1 MNSSIQ
7 DVLDGRARW
16 CVVAG
21 DAFELMAGMPE
32 RLFDHVIAD
41 PPYDSET
48 HAGAVTTSVKESAR
62 TRTTGVAF
70 SALAKPAELAPS
82 LVRLARRWAIA
93 FCSCEVLGQYRD
105 GAGAAYVRGGIWD
118 RINPAPQI
126 TGDRPGQAVDALA
139 IMHRPGK
146 KRWNKGGSAGI
157 WRHSPAMGAA
167 RPAHPTPK
175 PVPLMVELVRDFTD
189 ADDVIF
195 DPFCG
200 SGTTLVAALST
211 GRRCVGI
218 EIDPTYAALAVERA
232 TTAASG
238 LSLNAARAGQLSLM
252 GALLWPAS
260 APPNLEV
267 TSSTSR
273 TNSPSLRQPG
283 SSLARCLRSSFTTS
297 TTWYSGRAV
306 ADELHCLLTPGW
318 ARVFANCHGP
328 IRS

>member
-1 MNSSIQ
+1 MIQ
-7 DVLDGRARW
+7 DIQYVLDGRSRW
-16 CVVAG
+16 CVVTG
-21 DAFELMAGMPE
+21 DAFAIMTGLPE
-32 RLFDHVIAD
+32 RAFDHVITD
-41 PPYDSET
+41 PPYDNET

-70 SALAKPAELAPS
+70 SALANPKELAPV
-82 LVRLARRWAIA
+82 LVSLARRWAIA
-93 FCSCEVLGQYRD
+93 FCSCEVLGLYRE
-105 GAGAAYVRGGIWD
+105 GAGPAYVRGGIWD

-139 IMHRPGK
+139 IMHRAGK

-175 PVPLMVELVRDFTD
+175 PVPLMVELIRDFTD

-218 EIDPTYAALAVERA
+218 EIDATYAALATERA
-232 TTAASG
+232 TAAASG
-238 LSLNAARAGQLSLM
+238 LSLNAARAGQLSLV
-252 GALLWPAS
+252 GAVLWPAS
-260 APPNLEV
+260 ARRNLEV

-273 TNSPSLRQPG
+273 TNSQSRRRLG
-283 SSLARCLRSSFTTS
+283 SSQVRSRKSSSTTS
-297 TTWYSGRAV
+297 TIWCSGHAV
-306 ADELHCLLTPGW
+306 AGVPRSSQTPDWG
-318 ARVFANCHGP
+318 RRNP
-328 IRS
+328 SQNQS